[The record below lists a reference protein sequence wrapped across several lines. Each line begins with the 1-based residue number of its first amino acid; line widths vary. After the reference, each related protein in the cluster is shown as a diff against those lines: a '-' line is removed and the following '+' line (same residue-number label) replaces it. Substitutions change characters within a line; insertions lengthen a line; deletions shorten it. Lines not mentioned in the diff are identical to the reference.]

1 MEAHLNN
8 HHRATLEKILS
19 HPASHNVEW
28 RAVLSLLEAVGTV
41 TEEHNGKVKVAL
53 GPETEVLTP
62 PRGKDIDVQMVTDL
76 RRMLTEAGYGPE
88 HIPPLPDERSRDF
101 GDSRWGEPGG

>member
-8 HHRATLEKILS
+8 HHRDTVQKIFR
-19 HPASHNVEW
+19 HPARNIEW

-41 TEEHNGKVKVAL
+41 TEEHNGKFKVSV

-62 PRGKDIDVQMVTDL
+62 PRGKDIDVQMVVDL
-76 RRMLTEAGYGPE
+76 RRMLSEAGYGPE
-88 HIPPLPDERSRDF
+88 HDPPLPDERSRDF